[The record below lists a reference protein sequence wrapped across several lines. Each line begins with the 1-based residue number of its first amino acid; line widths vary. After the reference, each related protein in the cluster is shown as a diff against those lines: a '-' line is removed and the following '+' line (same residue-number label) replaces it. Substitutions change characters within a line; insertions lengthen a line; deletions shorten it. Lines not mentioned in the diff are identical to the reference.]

1 MEPLKTTRRERRA
14 ASSPQ
19 RRRLGAPLVP
29 FLCAAVFLS
38 ACSRYAP
45 PAGNPLKDP
54 DLTQAYRSALLET
67 YPHTFKMVQRIV
79 LTARGRQYDFI
90 GYLLLRRGEGFR
102 ALAAGDMGGR
112 LFEFAARG
120 KDRRILLKPKRM
132 PSRPLLD
139 GVFGDIRH
147 LFDPEVGSDAQW
159 VRTDEGDMALVQR
172 PGAGVREYCFDAET
186 RNLVRSR
193 EMRDGR
199 VIREAT
205 YELYRLLPG
214 WDHPLPSRIRLENW
228 RWRYEMEIH
237 LLHLYPDA
245 EVPARVLNPPDDED
259 GSRAGG

>member
-1 MEPLKTTRRERRA
+1 MKPLKTIRRKGRA
-14 ASSPQ
+14 VSLAQ
-19 RRRLGAPLVP
+19 RRPIGARLAP
-29 FLCAAVFLS
+29 FLCALVAL

-45 PAGNPLKDP
+45 PAGRPLEDP
-54 DLTQAYRSALLET
+54 DLTQACRSAFLET

-90 GYLLLRRGEGFR
+90 GYLLLHRGEGFR
-102 ALAAGDMGGR
+102 ALAAGDMGGK
-112 LFEFAARG
+112 LFEFAAHG
-120 KDRRILLKPKRM
+120 KNRRILLKPKHM

-159 VRTDEGDMALVQR
+159 IRTDEGDMALVQR
-172 PGAGVREYCFDAET
+172 PGAGVREYAFDAET

-205 YELYRLLPG
+205 HERYRLFPG
-214 WDHPLPSRIRLENW
+214 WDRPLPSRILLKNR
-228 RWRYEMEIH
+228 RWRYELEIH

-245 EVPARVLNPPDDED
+245 EVPARVLNPRDDD
-259 GSRAGG
+259 N